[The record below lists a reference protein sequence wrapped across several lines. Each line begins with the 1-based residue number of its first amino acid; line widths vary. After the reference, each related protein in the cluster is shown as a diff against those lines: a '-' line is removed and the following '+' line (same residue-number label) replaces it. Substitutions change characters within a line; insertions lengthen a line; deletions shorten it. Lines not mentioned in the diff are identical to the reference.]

1 MKTKGGD
8 GMNDKQKELALEMA
22 VVRARMSMEHLAVN
36 DYNPLKKELTE
47 LLAAFDAA
55 ADAPKRKYTVADIK
69 KPQQCVG
76 MNGDYWYIRCV
87 GNDWTSVGWVKQ
99 REGSSGFKRH
109 VADVIYA
116 GLVATGN
123 VPEVGE

>member
-1 MKTKGGD
+1 
-8 GMNDKQKELALEMA
+8 MNDKQKNIALEMIVA
-22 VVRARMSMEHLAVN
+22 HVRWSKCLDDRANRTMWEKTS
-36 DYNPLKKELTE
+36 E

-55 ADAPKRKYTVADIK
+55 ADAPKRKYTVWDIE
-69 KPQQCVG
+69 KPQIMRQ
-76 MNGDYWYIRCV
+76 NHGDYWYIRC
-87 GNDWTSVGWVKQ
+87 GDYDWTSDGWFRQ
-99 REGSSGFKRH
+99 SEGASGFPKH

>member
-1 MKTKGGD
+1 
-8 GMNDKQKELALEMA
+8 MNDKQKDILLNAIGYHLTLQYKSPSPEL
-22 VVRARMSMEHLAVN
+22 RP
-36 DYNPLKKELTE
+36 DYERRIRE

-69 KPQQCVG
+69 VEDDEGFRRVWCREYG
-76 MNGDYWYIRCV
+76 
-87 GNDWTSVGWVKQ
+87 WTDRGWVW
-99 REGSSGFKRH
+99 RVSH
-109 VADVIYA
+109 VYSQLMAEVIRA